1 MKSLRAAPTCHNVRV
16 SIPAEFVLPGPL
28 SLTKVLGGAAAAC
41 GIGGDE
47 AWAGWTADLDLP
59 SARRACVVLVDGL
72 GLAQL
77 RERSG
82 HFPYLRRREAS
93 ALTTVVPS
101 TTAAAV
107 TAIGTGALPGQTGML
122 GYTVRDPDTAQLM
135 NMIKWDHEITTP
147 RQWQTVPTIAER
159 AVPGARFAAI
169 GPARFVGSG
178 LNTAALRSFRDVS
191 AETLAQRVDAA
202 VHTLR
207 SGAAD
212 LVYLYWGELDHV
224 GHVHGW
230 NSWEW
235 GEQASSVDHELGELV
250 RRLPRGTLVI
260 ITADH
265 GMIDVEERIDVANTP
280 ALSEGVLAIAGEPR
294 ATHVFTGEPE
304 RVAERWRDYLGERAW
319 VIGRSQAV
327 DVIGG
332 ALDRFVP
339 AIGDVVAFARGRSA
353 VVDSASQSAGSIAL
367 VGVHGSLTA
376 AEMLVPCIR
385 EVT

>member
-1 MKSLRAAPTCHNVRV
+1 MV

-41 GIGGDE
+41 GIAGDE
-47 AWAGWTADLDLP
+47 AWTGWAEDLALP
-59 SARRACVVLVDGL
+59 SAPRVCVVLVDGL

-82 HFPYLRRREAS
+82 HFPFLRRREAS
-93 ALTTVVPS
+93 ELTTVAPS

-107 TAIGTGALPGQTGML
+107 TAIGTGALPGATGML
-122 GYTVRDPDTAQLM
+122 GYTVRDPGTGQLM
-135 NMIKWDHEITTP
+135 NMIKWDHELTTP
-147 RQWQTVPTIAER
+147 RRWQTVPTIAER
-159 AVPGARFAAI
+159 AAPSDRFVAI
-169 GPARFVGSG
+169 GPPRFVGSG
-178 LNTAALRSFRDVS
+178 LNTAALRAFRDVS
-191 AETLAQRVDAA
+191 AETLPQRVDAA

-250 RRLPRGTLVI
+250 RRLPRGTLVV

-265 GMIDVEERIDVANTP
+265 GMIDVAERIDIATTP
-280 ALSEGVLAIAGEPR
+280 ALSEGVIAVAGEPR
-294 ATHVFTGEPE
+294 ATHVFTGDPE

-319 VIGRSQAV
+319 VITRSQAV

-332 ALDRFVP
+332 VDDRFLP
-339 AIGDVVAFARGRSA
+339 AIGDVVMFARGRTV
-353 VVDSASQSAGSIAL
+353 VVDSASQTEGSIAL